1 MAVKI
6 CNIWIHFMLNPQSK
20 AHKFIASI
28 EKSKVFKKFF
38 LKLQK
43 CNYGTLSRKIS
54 SVGSISRVASP
65 YRPLLWQ
72 NRILMSGSCHFDR
85 ASNNKFGVE
94 FWMFVFVM
102 FLGHLHGII
111 RVPLLKRDN
120 FELIWT
126 SFRSDIYVGWK
137 KIKTSIQNLKI
148 NSSLDALLKWHDP
161 HRNGRH
167 CPSSPKWFCKWA
179 SEQ

>member
-1 MAVKI
+1 MA
-6 CNIWIHFMLNPQSK
+6 HE
-20 AHKFIASI
+20 FIVSI
-28 EKSKVFKKFF
+28 EKLKVFQIFVF
-38 LKLQK
+38 KLQK

-102 FLGHLHGII
+102 FLGHLQGII
-111 RVPLLKRDN
+111 RGPLLKRDN

-137 KIKTSIQNLKI
+137 KNQNKHSKFDNKFVI
-148 NSSLDALLKWHDP
+148 
-161 HRNGRH
+161 G
-167 CPSSPKWFCKWA
+167 CPVEMTWSAPKWKTLSIFT
-179 SEQ
+179 QMVL